1 MSNSA
6 IPRIV
11 ARQAPLSRGFSRQEY
26 WSRLPFPSPE
36 DLLDPGIESGSPALQ
51 ADSLPFELQGRHI
64 AAVFPVVMYISE
76 SWTIKKV
83 EHRRIDAFELWCWLR
98 LLRVQWTTRRSI
110 QSVLKEINPEY
121 SLEGLNL
128 KLRLQ

>member
-6 IPRIV
+6 IPQIV

-26 WSRLPFPSPE
+26 WSRLPFPSSE
-36 DLLDPGIESGSPALQ
+36 DLPDPGIESRSPALQ
-51 ADSLPFELQGRHI
+51 ADSLPCELQGRHI

-98 LLRVQWTTRRSI
+98 LFESPVDN
-110 QSVLKEINPEY
+110 KKINPI
-121 SLEGLNL
+121 SPKGN
-128 KLRLQ
+128 QS